1 MPIGG
6 SATELNITG
15 AKLKVSGGI
24 QVAGSIAYT
33 TEATGFGSVTAQIDN
48 DNTLNIT
55 SGKNTGVAKIERS
68 TAATITAIN
77 HTNVN
82 NNTTIHIAL
91 KNTSSANGE
100 NGGIFITLGTFSNDD
115 NIKVNYTDDY
125 VISPQETGMITLRKV
140 NNVLSVFIREMFTTD
155 SKTFDSTKN
164 RPFYV
169 KDGTNYKYPLY
180 TATFPNA
187 VTTTIGGTQYY
198 VRNTSNGGVITKT
211 RPPLGLPD
219 NTPVPSGTLKI
230 GNNLDFTTI
239 NYDVYGTGNAESGSL
254 YRGTTQKVRFGLDVT
269 HNEAS
274 GSFTDSG
281 VSSGDTYTLYLD
293 KTPTTST
300 DTASTSTQSG
310 VIHYIAFHYGTFA
323 NSGNP
328 YSDASITAAASAGH
342 VYSDTSSGTY
352 TWGTLGSPSST
363 SSGTTYTWT
372 PSSSLTGTDVLMVA
386 GGGGGGG
393 NYHGGGGG
401 GGGLLHHT
409 NQSLSGQKTI
419 VIGAGGSGGSN
430 ATNSAQGNNTTFTG
444 FDNAIGG
451 GTGGGD
457 GYSGGSGG
465 SGGGGS
471 GNIAGSGGSAT
482 SGQGNS
488 GGSGHNSEGY
498 RGSGGGGGAGG
509 AGGMGT
515 SSVGGTGGNG
525 ADKSSVFGTTYGVS
539 GVFAGGGGG
548 GVCCGSDGT
557 ENGGSGG
564 GGHGKPSGSF
574 NGSETISYSGTKHTG
589 GGGGGASRSSG
600 LSDGGDGGSGIVVI
614 KYTADVAA
622 GKNIAKVTGISFTS
636 SNIVFTVQQD
646 SGNSITHVKYTING
660 GSEVSTA
667 VGTLS
672 VAHSLSAAATI
683 SVVAWAVDT
692 SGNQLGVKKTV
703 SGTVPS

>member
-6 SATELNITG
+6 NNDTFTITG
-15 AKLKVSGGI
+15 AKLKVAQGV
-24 QVAGSIAYT
+24 QVGGSIAYT
-33 TEATGFGSVTAQIDN
+33 DNPIGFGSVTAQIDN

-55 SGKNTGVAKIERS
+55 SGKNTGVAKIDRT

-91 KNTSSANGE
+91 KNDSSANGS

-140 NNVLSVFIREMFTTD
+140 NNVLSVFIREMFTAD

-180 TATFPNA
+180 NSGFSNST
-187 VTTTIGGTQYY
+187 TTTIGGTQYH
-198 VRNTSNGGVITKT
+198 VRNTSNGGVISKT

-230 GNNLDFTTI
+230 GNSSIARKI
-239 NYDVYGTGNAESGSL
+239 NYDVYGTGTAEAGSI
-254 YRGTTQKVRFGLDVT
+254 YRGTTQKTRFGLDTT

-300 DTASTSTQSG
+300 DTTTFTITNNVTQ
-310 VIHYIAFHYGTFA
+310 YIAFNHGTFT
-323 NSGNP
+323 SSD
-328 YSDASITAAASAGH
+328 YSSAYSTVAAAAEAGF
-342 VYSDTSSGTY
+342 VYSDTAAGEYS
-352 TWGTLGSPSST
+352 WGTIGTPSSLLT
-363 SSGTTYTWT
+363 GTTYIWT
-372 PSSSLTGTDVLMVA
+372 PLSSLTGADVLMVA

-393 NYHGGGGG
+393 HVAGGGGA
-401 GGGLLHHT
+401 GGLLHHT
-409 NQSLSGQKTI
+409 SQSLSGQKAI
-419 VIGAGGSGGSN
+419 FIGSGGSGGMYEGV
-430 ATNSAQGNNTTFTG
+430 AANSGNNTTFTG

-451 GTGGGD
+451 G
-457 GYSGGSGG
+457 SGGSYNSIDANSGG
-465 SGGGGS
+465 SGGGGGHGTS
-471 GNIAGSGGSAT
+471 GASGT

-488 GGSGHNSEGY
+488 GPDSSDSNH
-498 RGSGGGGGAGG
+498 SGGGGGSGG
-509 AGGMGT
+509 AGSHGK
-515 SSVGGTGGNG
+515 GGSGGAG
-525 ADKSSVFGTTYGVS
+525 SDKSSVFGTTYGES
-539 GVFAGGGGG
+539 GWFAGGGGG
-548 GVCCGSDGT
+548 GCRSSGDQAGP
-557 ENGGSGG
+557 GGQGG
-564 GGHGKPSGSF
+564 GGDGTKGD
-574 NGSETISYSGTKHTG
+574 NGDAQSGTKHTG
-589 GGGGGASRSSG
+589 GGGGGLGQGSG
-600 LSDGGDGGSGIVVI
+600 TGGNGGSGIVLI
-614 KYTADVAA
+614 KFTGD
-622 GKNIAKVTGISFTS
+622 KTSSLKKIPKVTGISFTS

-646 SGNSITHVKYTING
+646 SGTSITKVKYTVNG
-660 GSEVSTA
+660 GSSVEETI

-672 VAHSLSAAATI
+672 VAHSLAASADI

>member
-6 SATELNITG
+6 NNDTFTITG
-15 AKLKVSGGI
+15 AKLKVEQSV

-33 TEATGFGSVTAQIDN
+33 DEATGFGSVTAQIDGN
-48 DNTLNIT
+48 NTLNIT
-55 SGKNTGVAKIERS
+55 SGKNTGVANVASS
-68 TAATITAIN
+68 TTATITAIN
-77 HTNVN
+77 HANVS

-91 KNTSSANGE
+91 KNTSPHKGD
-100 NGGIFITLGTFSNDD
+100 FITLGTFTSDD
-115 NIKVNYTDDY
+115 TVKVNYTDDY
-125 VISPQETGMITLRKV
+125 VIGPGETGMVTLRKV
-140 NNVLSVFIREMFTTD
+140 AGILSLFVREMFSSTATDTT
-155 SKTFDSTKN
+155 SK
-164 RPFYV
+164 PFYI

-180 TATFPNA
+180 TSSGGNTNS
-187 VTTTIGGTQYY
+187 VTINGVDYWEPSGGYTTK
-198 VRNTSNGGVITKT
+198 S
-211 RPPLGLPD
+211 RPPKGLPD

-230 GNNLDFTTI
+230 GNNTDFTTI
-239 NYDVYGTGNAESGSL
+239 NYDVYGTGTAESGSI

-281 VSSGDTYTLYLD
+281 VSSDDTYTLYLD

-300 DTASTSTQSG
+300 DTVSATTQSD

-328 YSDASITAAASAGH
+328 YSDASITAAASAGR

-352 TWGTLGSPSST
+352 TWGTIGTPSST

-451 GTGGGD
+451 GKGAGD
-457 GYSGGSGG
+457 GQNGGSGG

-471 GNIAGSGGSAT
+471 GNNSGSGGSGT

-488 GGSGHNSEGY
+488 GGNGHNSQGY

-509 AGGMGT
+509 AGGGGDG
-515 SSVGGTGGNG
+515 SVGGTGGNG

-574 NGSETISYSGTKHTG
+574 SGSETISYSGTKHTG

-600 LSDGGDGGSGIVVI
+600 LSDGGDGGSGIVII

-660 GSEVSTA
+660 GSEVTTA

-672 VAHSLSAAATI
+672 VAHSLSASASI